1 MIIFKRYLYILSFC
15 SVLLIA
21 SAVSADDDL
30 DIQQAIAEYKE
41 RSWEF
46 GVSAGYGARTNPLI
60 NSHDVPLYLIFN
72 MAWFGDWVFF
82 DNGDLGLNF
91 YEGDRLSLNLI
102 THLNNERSVFEWF
115 NKGVRVFG
123 VPTAGTALFDNNSVS
138 TEGHRPIDQD
148 ATVATYHLAEEPLGP
163 EYGVDTNASI
173 EIPHRKLA
181 VDAGLEVLYTAD
193 WGELQMQFLSDISF
207 RHKGFEIW
215 GSYSYPWQFGNL
227 LLTPSVGFVWKSSGL
242 LNYYY
247 GVRYDEAQPS
257 LSAYQARS
265 GTNAFVRLAAVY
277 NLSNHWGVVGVVEYE
292 SLSTSIQHSPFVDKK
307 SIQTYFIGLTYQ
319 F

>member
-1 MIIFKRYLYILSFC
+1 MIIFKRYLYILIFWG
-15 SVLLIA
+15 VLLVT
-21 SAVSADDDL
+21 STVSADDEL
-30 DIQQAIAEYKE
+30 DIQRAIAAYEE

-46 GVSAGYGARTNPLI
+46 GVSAGYGARTNPLV
-60 NSHDVPLYLIFN
+60 NSSDVPLYLIFN

-91 YEGDRLSLNLI
+91 YEGDKLSLNLI

-123 VPTAGTALFDNNSVS
+123 VPTAGASFAASVDEGDNQVAGIEPFAAARNLPEELAL
-138 TEGHRPIDQD
+138 QD
-148 ATVATYHLAEEPLGP
+148 LDLESSATIA
-163 EYGVDTNASI
+163 
-173 EIPHRKLA
+173 IPDRKVA

-215 GSYSYPWQFGNL
+215 GSYTYPWQYGNL
-227 LLTPSVGFVWKSSGL
+227 SLTPSVGFVWKSSSL

-247 GVRYDEAQPS
+247 GVRYDEAQSGMP
-257 LSAYQARS
+257 AYQAGS

-277 NLSNHWGVVGVVEYE
+277 HLSNHWGIVGVVEYE
-292 SLSTSIQHSPFVDKK
+292 SLSASIQDSPFVDKK